1 MHLADTELCINVLSL
16 TGFAD
21 ASRLLS
27 PSSLGSFQEVVCI
40 LSCGPTANRLLPG
53 SLPGLLSA
61 SGFQAT
67 PASRHNHPGI
77 HQRHDRSPSVQEA
90 ERRGRHQHGSIY
102 SSHGTGRGLR
112 GPPWSG
118 FRTESCFYHHQ
129 YRRRLEAEKM
139 RLAEEVKLRNQMSAK
154 RAKAEAERNHQ
165 VREEQPFLCLNLLG
179 KLQFYCWL
187 LGAPGPAGQG
197 GRRAREEGTR
207 GRSQKEGDG

>member
-1 MHLADTELCINVLSL
+1 MRA
-16 TGFAD
+16 GF
-21 ASRLLS
+21 SRLQALVRS
-27 PSSLGSFQEVVCI
+27 RKLCASYHVARRRIAYFQGRCRGFLVRR
-40 LSCGPTANRLLPG
+40 AFRRRL
-53 SLPGLLSA
+53 
-61 SGFQAT
+61 QAVIT
-67 PASRHNHPGI
+67 IQAYTRGMI
-77 HQRHDRSPSVQEA
+77 A
-90 ERRGRHQHGSIY
+90 RRLYKR
-102 SSHGTGRGLR
+102 LR
-112 GPPWSG
+112 GEVDTNTVLFTVVMVPAG
-118 FRTESCFYHHQ
+118 VFQTESCFYHHQ

>member
-1 MHLADTELCINVLSL
+1 MHLADTELCLNVLAL

-40 LSCGPTANRLLPG
+40 LSRGPSASRLLPG

-61 SGFQAT
+61 PGFQAT
-67 PASRHNHPGI
+67 PASRHNHPGL
-77 HQRHDRSPSVQEA
+77 HQRHDRSPAVQEA

-102 SSHGTGRGLR
+102 SSDGTGRGLR
-112 GPPWSG
+112 GPRWSG
-118 FRTESCFYHHQ
+118 FRTESCFYPHQ
-129 YRRRLEAEKM
+129 YHRRLEAEKM

-165 VREEQPFLCLNLLG
+165 VREEQPFLCLDLLG
-179 KLQFYCWL
+179 
-187 LGAPGPAGQG
+187 
-197 GRRAREEGTR
+197 
-207 GRSQKEGDG
+207 SS